1 MNWFICIIGPY
12 GISIVSFVTPPRE
25 LRVCLDGPT
34 EAWLRR
40 PFASPSLRS
49 GLRLTQGDRA
59 LPCLGYFVNLHYRPV
74 GALFIAPWVSDDYF
88 INIHYRALV

>member
-34 EAWLRR
+34 DA
-40 PFASPSLRS
+40 SLRS

>member
-1 MNWFICIIGPY
+1 MGQQM
-12 GISIVSFVTPPRE
+12 
-25 LRVCLDGPT
+25 LR
-34 EAWLRR
+34 
-40 PFASPSLRS
+40 F
-49 GLRLTQGDRA
+49 TQGDRA